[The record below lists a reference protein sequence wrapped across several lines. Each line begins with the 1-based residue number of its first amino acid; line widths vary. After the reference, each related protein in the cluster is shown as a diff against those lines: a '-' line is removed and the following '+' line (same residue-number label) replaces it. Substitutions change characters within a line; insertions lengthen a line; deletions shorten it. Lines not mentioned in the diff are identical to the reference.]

1 MNASLTKGQKIKQ
14 GFVALRTLTGR
25 HLKMF
30 FRNKLAFFFSLMV
43 PTIIIIIYAI
53 FLRNIELAAVDDVL
67 ATYFTNGIDGGIT
80 SRAHALV
87 DAWMLSGIIGVSCI
101 SVSFNTC
108 YIIVADRESGANR
121 DFASAPIPRAT
132 IITSYFLF
140 NFIVTFII
148 CFVILLFCL
157 IYLGAMGAFYISF
170 ANVMGIIGTMI
181 ISILSACL
189 LTIFIASFI
198 TSSQVFNSMI
208 AIISA
213 AIGFLIGAYL
223 PNSML
228 PEGAQYVTMFFS
240 GTYSTGMFRNLF
252 LEGQFN
258 NLFDYLNVSGYQS
271 EAQALLTDLESSF
284 SMNLNFFDHEVNIYF
299 MCLALVL
306 FTLIY
311 LLLNFLFA
319 NKQLERTLLGKFRK
333 RKNKDVK
340 LKEEKEEEEENKS
353 VQE

>member
-1 MNASLTKGQKIKQ
+1 MKKAIAKTTNKIASGLT
-14 GFVALRTLTGR
+14 VLETLTRR

-30 FRNKLAFFFSLMV
+30 FRNKLAFIFSLMV
-43 PTIIIIIYAI
+43 PTIIIIIYII
-53 FLRNIELAAVDDVL
+53 FLRNLEIGAVDEIL
-67 ATYFTNGIDGGIT
+67 ASYFDGVVDEGLA
-80 SRAHALV
+80 SRAHTLV
-87 DAWMLSGIIGVSCI
+87 DAWMLSGILGVSCI

-121 DFASAPIPRAT
+121 DFASAPIKRSS
-132 IITSYFLF
+132 IIASYFLF

-148 CFVILLFCL
+148 CTVILIFSL
-157 IYLGAMGAFYISF
+157 IYLGAIGAFSISF

-181 ISILSACL
+181 LSIFSACL
-189 LTIFIASFI
+189 LTVFFASFI

-258 NLFDYLNVSGYQS
+258 DLLTYLNNSSLDPSSVN
-271 EAQALLTDLESSF
+271 ALLTDLESSF
-284 SMNLNFFDHEVNIYF
+284 SMNLNFFNHDVNLWF

-311 LLLNFLFA
+311 LVLNFAFA

-333 RKNKDVK
+333 RKQKSVN
-340 LKEEKEEEEENKS
+340 LKEEKEEEE
-353 VQE
+353 